1 MNHKLTKAPL
11 INCRPLW
18 VVLFLIL
25 TAPCFFSINSSWAGG
40 SSSSKDFRFGV
51 LVGTWVRTDG
61 GYVIRVSG
69 IKPDGQVTAQYFNPR
84 PIHVAEATA
93 SKQEAHVKLFIKLQ
107 DQGYPG
113 STYTLF
119 YFAEKDALAGFYYQ
133 ASMNRTFEVL
143 FQRRQ

>member
-1 MNHKLTKAPL
+1 M
-11 INCRPLW
+11 
-18 VVLFLIL
+18 
-25 TAPCFFSINSSWAGG
+25 
-40 SSSSKDFRFGV
+40 
-51 LVGTWVRTDG
+51 LVDTWVRTDG